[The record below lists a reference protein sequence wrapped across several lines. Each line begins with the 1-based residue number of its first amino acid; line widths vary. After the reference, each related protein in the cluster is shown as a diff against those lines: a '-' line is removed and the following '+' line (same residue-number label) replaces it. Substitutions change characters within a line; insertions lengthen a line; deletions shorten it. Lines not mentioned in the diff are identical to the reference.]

1 MLIDCINNTLV
12 SDTVNSVLIL
22 CIGIVTPTIFLRN
35 WIAAKSIYESYTCRS
50 GHRERNNL
58 PRTLLGACVAVVGT
72 IVYELLRVDCHEAC
86 IEAEVEVESITC
98 AESVERFYY
107 TVCNTSRQCF
117 ALMSFSA
124 KLYRE
129 IAERHVRTSIIC
141 SLRMLHHTATA

>member
-1 MLIDCINNTLV
+1 MLIDSINNALV

-22 CIGIVTPTIFLRN
+22 CIGIVTPTIFLRD

-58 PRTLLGACVAVVGT
+58 PRALLGACIAVVGT
-72 IVYELLRVDCHEAC
+72 IVHELLRVDCYEAC